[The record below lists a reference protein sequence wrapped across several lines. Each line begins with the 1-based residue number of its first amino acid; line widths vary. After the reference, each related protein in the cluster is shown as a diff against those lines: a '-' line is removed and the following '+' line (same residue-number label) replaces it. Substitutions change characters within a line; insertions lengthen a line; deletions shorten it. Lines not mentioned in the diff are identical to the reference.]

1 MGFLPGFLD
10 RSSYTQ
16 KIAVMI
22 MTVIMNAVRRQV
34 LIFWARQPKPLSL
47 SERQHAPE
55 SGFGRLSTKTVNN
68 GSDRSSYAWRD
79 PVKEHLGVQS
89 L

>member
-1 MGFLPGFLD
+1 M
-10 RSSYTQ
+10 
-16 KIAVMI
+16 
-22 MTVIMNAVRRQV
+22 
-34 LIFWARQPKPLSL
+34 FWARQPKPLSL

-68 GSDRSSYAWRD
+68 GSESSSYAWRD
-79 PVKEHLGVQS
+79 PVKAHLGVQP